1 MFKYPNSSID
11 YELVIRYMQNL
22 LEECCRLMNKQESE
36 KSNLF
41 SMITASHSLN
51 QDIFSALEKSESN
64 YRKLVDNFDDEVE
77 KKVASLLLQ
86 RAQEEKNKSPA
97 SGGQDDKDGDK
108 EAEDGS
114 SDKKE
119 QPWKTIFIKRVIF
132 ILHHFSP
139 MLTLL
144 YNFDTFFIFSFH
156 LFSS

>member
-36 KSNLF
+36 KSNLL

-119 QPWKTIFIKRVIF
+119 QP
-132 ILHHFSP
+132 
-139 MLTLL
+139 
-144 YNFDTFFIFSFH
+144 
-156 LFSS
+156 